1 MGEGVV
7 NKIVL
12 ELEEILNEY
21 GWIAVK
27 TTIKCK
33 DEKIRQRVLNYV
45 KHKIPIYYYRVDY
58 VVQKEQTL
66 LHIYKTEGDVYIDDV
81 HEHISKAIEEAIE
94 KIRNMNK
101 KTIEIIF

>member
-1 MGEGVV
+1 MEKVS
-7 NKIVL
+7 I

-33 DEKIRQRVLNYV
+33 DEKIRRRVLNYV
-45 KHKIPIYYYRVDY
+45 EHKMSIYNYRIDY
-58 VVQKEQTL
+58 VVQKEQTI
-66 LHIYKTEGDVYIDDV
+66 LHIYKKECDAYIDDV
-81 HEHISKAIEEAIE
+81 HELISKAIEVAIE